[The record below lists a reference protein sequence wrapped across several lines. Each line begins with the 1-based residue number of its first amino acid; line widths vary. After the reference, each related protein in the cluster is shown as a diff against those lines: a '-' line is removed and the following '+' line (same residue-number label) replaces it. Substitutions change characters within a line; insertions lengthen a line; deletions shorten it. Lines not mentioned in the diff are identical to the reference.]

1 MDEAIS
7 HSPKKEQGG
16 LLTIIGD
23 TEVGEP
29 CTFGKDVYLSVFYC
43 LCYDMDIY
51 IDMSKNQV
59 AEERDPDFNE
69 EEDIIFDAIRK
80 EHLRDVAEEVDDK
93 NKIHALRWEVYIK
106 DN

>member
-1 MDEAIS
+1 MEEKVELDEAIS
-7 HSPKKEQGG
+7 HSPKKEQGE

-51 IDMSKNQV
+51 IDMSNNQV
-59 AEERDPDFNE
+59 AEERDPDLNK
-69 EEDIIFDAIRK
+69 EEDIILDEIRE
-80 EHLRDVAEEVDDK
+80 EHLRDVSEEGEEV
-93 NKIHALRWEVYIK
+93 VG
-106 DN
+106 